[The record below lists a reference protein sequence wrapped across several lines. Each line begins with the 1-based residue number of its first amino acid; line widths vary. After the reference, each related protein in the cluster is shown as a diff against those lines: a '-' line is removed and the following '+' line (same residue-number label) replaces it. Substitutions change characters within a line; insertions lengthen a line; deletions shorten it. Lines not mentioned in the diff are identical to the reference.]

1 MRGVSAIDTTGAEIL
16 TEPVAR
22 LKAQNIWVILC
33 GLNDNTRHM
42 PDRAGII
49 AEIGDGAVF
58 NSADRA
64 LTAAN

>member
-16 TEPVAR
+16 TELVAR
-22 LKAQNIWVILC
+22 LKVQNIRVILC

-42 PDRAGII
+42 LDRAGVIS
-49 AEIGDGAVF
+49 EIGDGAVF
-58 NSADRA
+58 NSVDRA